1 MIRGSNHSINVNVFL
16 LDYFHVPD
24 HHLWQAI
31 PTTGCAA
38 EADIYVL
45 WLRRKE
51 SSSHKRE

>member
-1 MIRGSNHSINVNVFL
+1 MIQGSNHSINVNVFL
-16 LDYFHVPD
+16 LDYFHDPD
-24 HHLWQAI
+24 HHRWQAI